1 MTAIIYSLTVLTA
14 MLLQQPAGEDL
25 GAAPET
31 QPLAAAR
38 ARMRDAHAR
47 LMQGDTSPET
57 QQLQQQAVADLSRLI
72 AQRERQLQQSEQQTG
87 ATQEAPADPD
97 ETPPGEQAG
106 EQAGQGS
113 GGESSEPPS
122 DRTGDKDATGGG
134 ALDRA
139 WGHLPERVR
148 QQLQS
153 AAIERF
159 LPKYEDLIEQFY
171 QRLAEDA
178 QRTSTEAGSR

>member
-57 QQLQQQAVADLSRLI
+57 Q
-72 AQRERQLQQSEQQTG
+72 
-87 ATQEAPADPD
+87 
-97 ETPPGEQAG
+97 PGEQAG